1 MNEIEEQE
9 VEAPVRLSTFR
20 RMLPFFAGNTPT
32 LVAAIVMVL
41 LRTAI
46 LACLPLIFRILIDEA
61 LPSGMYTPV
70 VYVAGSC
77 LVLLVAQ
84 GALEY
89 FQSII
94 VGFMGITIVNNI
106 KRKLLRHIL
115 TLSIRFF
122 DQHKVGKLIS
132 RVESD
137 SQRLFMA
144 FSSVGLQMLSALLTL
159 LLALIIMLS
168 TSATLTLYVLL
179 AAPLFIGS
187 LYVIFFK
194 MRPMFRQDRELYANI
209 TGFLTEHIPAIMLL
223 RSLNNTEWSRKKF
236 EEVNRER
243 TRFSMKVEAIESALW
258 MAMFLA
264 PVLAIV
270 GILYKSAYW
279 IPSGEM
285 SIGTVWMFIQYIQI
299 ATGPLIMIS
308 EQISELQKAMGSAE
322 RIFELLDTQPEV
334 QDPATPVADQPFRD
348 VIRFE
353 NVSFHYEPEKPVLR
367 DVSFS
372 IRKGSTV
379 AIVGATGA
387 GKSTIISLLARMYDP
402 TAGRIT
408 IDGTDLRDKRQRD
421 VWGKIGFVMQDI
433 FLFPGTVTDNLR
445 VLRSDIPEE
454 RVHEAAKTLGVDELI
469 RSLPDGYNT
478 VLGEQ
483 GNNLSFGERQILSF
497 SRALAFNP
505 EILII
510 DEATSAVDPY
520 TEATIQRSLDR
531 LLDNRTAVVIAHRL
545 STIINADCI
554 LVLDRGKLIEQG
566 SHSELLEQNGL
577 YAMLYT
583 LQSHKETA

>member
-1 MNEIEEQE
+1 MTEIDEQE
-9 VEAPVRLSTFR
+9 VEAPVQLSTFR
-20 RMLPFFAGNTPT
+20 RMLPFFAGHTPT
-32 LVAAIVMVL
+32 LIAAVVMVL
-41 LRTAI
+41 LRTGI
-46 LACLPLIFRILIDEA
+46 MACLPLVFRVLIDES
-61 LPSGMYTPV
+61 LPSGTYAPV
-70 VYVAGSC
+70 IYVAGSY
-77 LVLLVAQ
+77 LLLLVAQ
-84 GALEY
+84 GTLEY
-89 FQSII
+89 FQSLI

-106 KRKLLRHIL
+106 KRTLLQHIF

-122 DQHKVGKLIS
+122 DQNKVGKLIS

-144 FSSVGLQMLSALLTL
+144 FSSVGLQMLGALLTL
-159 LLALIIMLS
+159 LIALVIMLS
-168 TSATLTLYVLL
+168 TSVTLTLYVLM

-187 LYVIFFK
+187 LYVVFFK
-194 MRPMFRQDRELYANI
+194 MRPLFRQEREIYANI
-209 TGFLTEHIPAIMLL
+209 TGFLTEHIPAVMLL
-223 RSLNNTEWSRKKF
+223 RSLNNTAWSRKKF
-236 EEVNRER
+236 EDVNRER
-243 TRFSMKVEAIESALW
+243 TRFTMKVESIESVLW
-258 MAMFLA
+258 TTMFLA
-264 PVLAIV
+264 PVLAIIA
-270 GILYKSAYW
+270 ILYKSAYW
-279 IPSGEM
+279 IPSGDI

-299 ATGPLIMIS
+299 ATGPLILIS

-334 QDPATPVADQPFRD
+334 RDPDAPVADQPFRD
-348 VIRFE
+348 AIRFE

-372 IRKGSTV
+372 IRRGSTV

-402 TAGRIT
+402 IAGRIT
-408 IDGTDLRDKRQRD
+408 IDGVDLRNKRQRD

-454 RVHEAAKTLGVDELI
+454 RVRQAAATLGVDELI
-469 RSLPDGYNT
+469 RSLPNGYDT

-497 SRALAFNP
+497 CRALAFNP
-505 EILII
+505 DILII

-545 STIINADCI
+545 STIVNADCI
-554 LVLDRGKLIEQG
+554 LVLDRGALIEQG
-566 SHSELLEQNGL
+566 SHDELLAQGGL
-577 YAMLYT
+577 YATLYT